1 MTVHFDRRASNLES
15 LWLRT
20 VFLDSSS
27 ILATNYLKIESRTY
41 LTSWTWAYDEPR
53 NLHRKPRFTVWRCKE
68 QADQNITEMSTSHQI
83 KNRQKMLD
91 SLKISHP
98 AQRLVVFEPEFR
110 TDLNYRLSDSPVR
123 HRISVVRISLVLCIS
138 LNVIISVDCGRISQF
153 EDIYRS

>member
-1 MTVHFDRRASNLES
+1 MF
-15 LWLRT
+15 
-20 VFLDSSS
+20 
-27 ILATNYLKIESRTY
+27 
-41 LTSWTWAYDEPR
+41 
-53 NLHRKPRFTVWRCKE
+53 
-68 QADQNITEMSTSHQI
+68 
-83 KNRQKMLD
+83 D
-91 SLKISHP
+91 SLKISQP